1 MEFIRRAPGNPA
13 SLGILSGTFNPPTR
27 AHLMLA
33 EAGLSVVDQVLFVLP
48 RVLPHKNYGGVGFT
62 DRLRMLEAATR
73 DLSRSSLAVTS
84 LGLFEDI
91 ASECRAAFGE
101 AVELKFL
108 CGRDAAERVVNWD
121 YGKPGAF
128 LEMLGGFELLVA
140 RRSGRFQA
148 PPEMRAR
155 IHSLPVP
162 SQYEEVSATQVRHRI
177 ARGQSWR
184 HLVPEPIA
192 GLVEELYR
200 I

>member
-1 MEFIRRAPGNPA
+1 
-13 SLGILSGTFNPPTR
+13 
-27 AHLMLA
+27 MLA

-48 RVLPHKNYGGVGFT
+48 RVLPHKSYEGVGFT

-73 DLSRSSLAVTS
+73 DLPQSSLAVTS
-84 LGLFEDI
+84 RGLFEDI
-91 ASECRAAFGE
+91 ARECREAFGE

-108 CGRDAAERVVNWD
+108 CGRDAAERAVNWD

-140 RRSGRFQA
+140 PRSGGFQA

-155 IHSLPVP
+155 IHNLPVP
-162 SQYEEVSATQVRHRI
+162 SKYEEVSATQVRNLI
-177 ARGQSWR
+177 ARGQPWR

-200 I
+200 N

>member
-1 MEFIRRAPGNPA
+1 
-13 SLGILSGTFNPPTR
+13 
-27 AHLMLA
+27 MLA
-33 EAGLSVVDQVLFVLP
+33 EAGLSAADQVLFVLP
-48 RVLPHKNYGGVGFT
+48 RALPHKNYEGVGFT

-73 DLSRSSLAVTS
+73 DLPKSSLAVTS
-84 LGLFEDI
+84 RGLFEDI
-91 ASECRAAFGE
+91 ARECREAFGE

-108 CGRDAAERVVNWD
+108 CGRDAAERAVNWD

-140 RRSGRFQA
+140 PRSGGFEA

-155 IHSLPVP
+155 IHNLPVP
-162 SQYEEVSATQVRHRI
+162 SQYEEVSATQVRNLI
-177 ARGQSWR
+177 ARGQPWR

-200 I
+200 T